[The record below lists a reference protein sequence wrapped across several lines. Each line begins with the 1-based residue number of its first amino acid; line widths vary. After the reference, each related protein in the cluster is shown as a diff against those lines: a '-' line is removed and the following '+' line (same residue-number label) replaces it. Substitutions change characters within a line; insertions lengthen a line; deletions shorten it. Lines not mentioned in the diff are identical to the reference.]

1 MGKKNKR
8 KKSRLRCPKCSGK
21 RLTLLNKAK
30 DIWECLNT
38 NCGQKFLYFAEVN
51 RYMTLDGEDFDKV
64 TAPQIP
70 IEGTLKVIDEESD
83 QVESQDLVEE
93 EKVETKVE
101 VIEKEPVAK
110 AVSNDPM
117 AALKQK
123 LGFTK

>member
-30 DIWECLNT
+30 DIWECLNH
-38 NCGQKFLYFAEVN
+38 NCGQKFIYFAEVN
-51 RYMTLDGEDFDKV
+51 RYLTLDGKDFDKV

-70 IEGTLKVIDEESD
+70 IEGTLKVIDEES
-83 QVESQDLVEE
+83 EEVEE
-93 EKVETKVE
+93 RVVIDNEMPIVDVKEEPE
-101 VIEKEPVAK
+101 VKTVP
-110 AVSNDPM
+110 NDSM
-117 AALKQK
+117 SAFKKK